1 MALIP
6 SPPQRSAAQPH
17 SQQDTPVTF
26 KAGTLVILSG
36 VLAATGGILLGVTLG
51 GAWVVL
57 TGGLGLAAGAVL
69 GMLGLFGALSK
80 DSSSQIHVSSTL
92 LLGLLVALG
101 GVGLGWYLGGLLGV
115 ATGLLLLGVGS
126 FLTGWGLF
134 SDSGAAQPRSI
145 PPVIK

>member
-1 MALIP
+1 M
-6 SPPQRSAAQPH
+6 
-17 SQQDTPVTF
+17 
-26 KAGTLVILSG
+26 LSG
-36 VLAATGGILLGVTLG
+36 VLVATGGILLGVALG

-57 TGGLGLAAGAVL
+57 TGGLGLAAGVVL
-69 GMLGLFGALSK
+69 GMLGLFGALSN

-134 SDSGAAQPRSI
+134 SDSGAAQPRSA